1 VLCLPFNKGLK
12 NERKKTRA
20 MKFFFQ
26 TFGTKKNSKEFIFV
40 FKIKGFSA
48 QQKIVLFPQF

>member
-1 VLCLPFNKGLK
+1 MN
-12 NERKKTRA
+12 
-20 MKFFFQ
+20 FFFQ
-26 TFGTKKNSKEFIFV
+26 TFGTKKKSKELIFV